1 MEINR
6 RFKDTLFRKVFNNK
20 KDLLSLYNALKDGRS
35 DKLVKLTDKKELER
49 LYKEYNMQQNINIW
63 VWLQAYYPDYTEVG
77 ITGLLF
83 TNAYTIM
90 INLQTIQTIQCNTQ
104 E

>member
-20 KDLLSLYNALKDGRS
+20 KDLLSLYNALKDGCS

-49 LYKEYNMQQNINIW
+49 LYKEYDM
-63 VWLQAYYPDYTEVG
+63 
-77 ITGLLF
+77 
-83 TNAYTIM
+83 
-90 INLQTIQTIQCNTQ
+90 
-104 E
+104 

>member
-1 MEINR
+1 MCDIINKRVSFKDTEVDMEINR

-49 LYKEYNMQQNINIW
+49 LYKEYDM
-63 VWLQAYYPDYTEVG
+63 
-77 ITGLLF
+77 
-83 TNAYTIM
+83 
-90 INLQTIQTIQCNTQ
+90 
-104 E
+104 

>member
-49 LYKEYNMQQNINIW
+49 LYKEYDMQQNINISGI
-63 VWLQAYYPDYTEVG
+63 VTRYYPDYAEAG

-83 TNAYTIM
+83 ANVYTII
-90 INLQTIQTIQCNTQ
+90 INSQTIQTI
-104 E
+104 

>member
-49 LYKEYNMQQNINIW
+49 LYKEYNM
-63 VWLQAYYPDYTEVG
+63 
-77 ITGLLF
+77 
-83 TNAYTIM
+83 
-90 INLQTIQTIQCNTQ
+90 
-104 E
+104 

>member
-49 LYKEYNMQQNINIW
+49 QYKYIGHS
-63 VWLQAYYPDYTEVG
+63 YTPIIQ
-77 ITGLLF
+77 ITQRPG
-83 TNAYTIM
+83 
-90 INLQTIQTIQCNTQ
+90 
-104 E
+104 